1 MKVSEFILLNALPAL
16 SPLAGAN
23 DAMDQL
29 ERAALLRE
37 FLEVR
42 PVPKEGSGGASLPGA
57 SLGMER
63 AAPSAPSARQFE
75 ESQWRRL
82 LGNQQTQIH
91 APENHGIPAGQWRQ
105 QDFDRERRAQDLS
118 ADILRRSQ
126 EALSNSHR

>member
-1 MKVSEFILLNALPAL
+1 MKIIGSLVLNVLLAVSPTTR
-16 SPLAGAN
+16 AN

-42 PVPKEGSGGASLPGA
+42 PLPEQGSSLPGA
-57 SLGMER
+57 SLGTER
-63 AAPSAPSARQFE
+63 AAHAAPGVRQFE

-91 APENHGIPAGQWRQ
+91 APENHGIPAGQWRL